1 MEETMEILKT
11 LKDRCDPRY
20 AALIVVDVQNDFV
33 SPDGSAGKRG
43 DDVGAAMAM
52 IPNLTGLIDQARK
65 VGLTI
70 VYIRTTHSD
79 WTDTA
84 SWIYR
89 TSQKSG
95 LSTCRE
101 GTWGAEFYDGIA
113 PLPSERVVIKHRYSA
128 FINTDL
134 NTVLKARGIQSILVC
149 GVATNVCVE
158 TTARDGYMYD
168 YYVTMIDDCSA
179 AYDAKLHMGT
189 LENIRR
195 HFGLVASSHQIIET
209 WSGLPLK
216 QAVGL

>member
-1 MEETMEILKT
+1 MEILKT
-11 LKDRCDPRY
+11 LKERCDPRY

-33 SPDGSAGKRG
+33 SPEGSASKRG
-43 DDVGAAMAM
+43 EDVGAAMAM

-70 VYIRTTHSD
+70 IYIRTTHSD

-84 SWIYR
+84 SWVYR

-101 GTWGAEFYDGIA
+101 DSWGAEFYDGIA
-113 PLPSERVVIKHRYSA
+113 PLPTERVVIKHRYSA

-134 NTVLKARGIQSILVC
+134 NTVLKARGIQSVLVC

-179 AYDAKLHMGT
+179 AYDAKLHMST

-195 HFGLVASSHQIIET
+195 HFGLVASSNQIIET
-209 WSGLPLK
+209 WSGLPVK
-216 QAVGL
+216 QGVGL

>member
-1 MEETMEILKT
+1 MEILKT

-33 SPDGSAGKRG
+33 SPEGSAGKRG
-43 DDVGAAMAM
+43 DDVGAAIAM
-52 IPNLTGLIDQARK
+52 IPNLTRLIEEGRR

-70 VYIRTTHSD
+70 IYIRTTHSD
-79 WTDTA
+79 WTDTP

-101 GTWGAEFYDGIA
+101 GSWGAEFYDGIS
-113 PLPSERVVIKHRYSA
+113 PLPSERVVLKHRYSA

-134 NTVLKARGIQSILVC
+134 NTVLRARGMQSVLVC

-195 HFGLVASSHQIIET
+195 HFGLVASSNEIIGG
-209 WSGLPLK
+209 WSGLPVK
-216 QAVGL
+216 QAAGF

>member
-1 MEETMEILKT
+1 MEILKT

-33 SPDGSAGKRG
+33 SPEGSAGKRG
-43 DDVGAAMAM
+43 DDVGAAIAM
-52 IPNLTGLIDQARK
+52 IPNLTRLIEEGRR

-70 VYIRTTHSD
+70 IYIRTTHSD
-79 WTDTA
+79 WTDTP

-101 GTWGAEFYDGIA
+101 GSWGAEFYDGIS

-134 NTVLKARGIQSILVC
+134 NTVLRARGIQSVLVC

-195 HFGLVASSHQIIET
+195 HFGLVASSNEIIGS
-209 WSGLPLK
+209 WSGLPVK
-216 QAVGL
+216 QAAGF